1 MGLIWSLV
9 IGACA
14 GFLGSKIFKGAS
26 SGLLWNLIIG
36 IVGGFLGG
44 FLFGLVGIGGSSL
57 IWQLISATVGSI
69 VLLWIVSK
77 LRK

>member
-1 MGLIWSLV
+1 MEFIWFLL

-26 SGLLWNLIIG
+26 SGLLWNLILG
-36 IVGGFLGG
+36 IVGASLGG
-44 FLFGLVGIGGSSL
+44 FLFGLIGLGGSGL

-69 VLLWIVSK
+69 ILLWIVSK
-77 LRK
+77 IRK